1 MPSTSRID
9 LLDLYAPER
18 VADDGFRPFC
28 TAVAMTEPVDYVLSD
43 ETVAALDHTDK
54 DSGWRRRARTAG
66 GVLTTDD
73 PLVGAVGALAARA
86 AARPDDRMLR
96 WVEPYL
102 RQVSDHEYRID
113 LPDRPCVLGGGRG
126 RAQMWRT
133 ARETVSGA
141 CESASRWAAHCHS
154 TDVPVDVV
162 IATMHFW
169 PVIAL
174 VDQHYAGPT
183 CAAEVGKLAQVALD
197 HLHPHLDRPG
207 AVEQVWVPD
216 LGNLVANMATRL
228 TSHYHDPSVVPLPDR
243 LAMRAVDS
251 GSDAQV
257 AQNAFYAGLSSHPL
271 LDEWKIA
278 TALAHDMWQIRHDET
293 KSGDDFNSC
302 SMLLREGVKVEE
314 LADYLTYLTCSHD
327 LPPAI
332 RHCFDAWTVMTLA
345 SQRHATRLPKAPP
358 RRDRLWVP
366 ATVARVRQA
375 IGAAGAD
382 APFAEADSSL
392 SGADLDPADIER
404 LLAPENCRSYTACI
418 DSTAEANRMWR
429 EYVYRFDVIPELL
442 SRSKYAQ
449 AG

>member
-9 LLDLYAPER
+9 LLALYDPER
-18 VADDGFRPFC
+18 VADDGLRPFC
-28 TAVAMTEPVDYVLSD
+28 AAVAMSEPVDYILSD
-43 ETVAALDHTDK
+43 KTAAALDHIDK
-54 DSGWRRRARTAG
+54 AGGWRRHARTTG

-102 RQVSDHEYRID
+102 RQVSDHEYGVD

-126 RAQMWRT
+126 NAQMWRT

-197 HLHPHLDRPG
+197 HLHPHLDRPC

-228 TSHYHDPSVVPLPDR
+228 TSRYHDPSVVPLPDR

-257 AQNAFYAGLSSHPL
+257 AQNAFYAGLSGHPL

-278 TALAHDMWQIRHDET
+278 TSLAHDMWQIRHDET

-302 SMLLREGVKVEE
+302 SMLLRDGVKVAE

-345 SQRHATRLPKAPP
+345 SRRHATHLPKAPP
-358 RRDRLWVP
+358 RRDRLWDLT
-366 ATVARVRQA
+366 TVARVRRA
-375 IGAAGAD
+375 IGAGGDD
-382 APFAEADSSL
+382 APIAEGDPSL

-404 LLAPENCRSYTACI
+404 LLDPENCRSYTACI
-418 DSTAEANRMWR
+418 DNTAEANRMWR
-429 EYVYRFDVIPELL
+429 EYVYRFDVIPGLL
-442 SRSKYAQ
+442 SRSKYAH